1 MGDDGIQAASG
12 GVIVESKEWYIS
24 AYAPEGVPTSDHLK
38 LRSVPISLAIDSI
51 PDHHVALETL
61 LISIDPYLR
70 ARMTGTED
78 GLYMPQHNLNEVI
91 QVFGIARV
99 IESKDS
105 NYTRGDIV
113 ISAFLPV
120 AEFAVLPSDLLV
132 RKIDPT
138 PGISLTDYLSSL
150 GIPGFSA
157 WVGIEVVA
165 QPKPGSN
172 VFISSA
178 AGGVGMYAGQ
188 LAKLKGCRVIGSTG
202 SDDKV
207 KLLKEELG
215 YDDAFNYNTETSLD
229 DALTKYFPDGIDVYL
244 DNVGGE
250 MLEAVLNH
258 VNKHAH
264 IALCGMIS
272 QYNKVWTERYGV
284 RNLLNMI
291 GKEVKMEGFLIGS
304 YLDRFPEFTKD
315 MESYIKQGKI
325 TCKHMIYYGIDSF
338 LESLGSLFSSSNI
351 GKVVI
356 QVKPLH

>member
-1 MGDDGIQAASG
+1 MGDDEIQAASG

-61 LISIDPYLR
+61 LISIDPYLH

-78 GLYMPQHNLNEVI
+78 GLYMPQHNLNEV
-91 QVFGIARV
+91 FGIARV

-105 NYTRGDIV
+105 NYTKGDIV

-120 AEFAVLPSDLLV
+120 AEFAVLPSDLLA
-132 RKIDPT
+132 RKIDTT

-150 GIPGFSA
+150 DITGVPGFSA

-202 SDDKV
+202 S
-207 KLLKEELG
+207 EMTSSAIIG
-215 YDDAFNYNTETSLD
+215 YIPF
-229 DALTKYFPDGIDVYL
+229 YFPDGIDVYL

-264 IALCGMIS
+264 IILCGMIS

-304 YLDRFPEFTKD
+304 YLDRFPDFTKD

-356 QVKPLH
+356 QVKSLH